1 MNQIKT
7 FHEKL
12 YAVKDKVVQDT
23 YILKCCHPEKPK
35 KTDKN
40 KARNN
45 TVSISYKIPNEKGTL
60 IRVCKNAFLGIT
72 GVSRFRIE
80 RVVKNFMNNSEVPKE
95 RRGGDRIGDGNKEKK
110 NEIKKFIESLS
121 CVESHYCRSKSSER
135 LYLPCEL
142 NFIKLYSMYENQ
154 VSSELCVKLS
164 YFRRYVNTY
173 YNIAFGSPQKDVCS
187 TCLKVPELLKAAAD
201 QNEKQRIIT
210 EQRVHKLK
218 AKAFYKLLQESGAD
232 IEVFS
237 FDCQKNLALPKLP
250 DQACY
255 FSQQLNYY
263 NFTVV
268 NGRSRGKLD
277 SSRVFSY
284 LWLETDAPKDSN
296 SIASAV
302 YHCLKNFHFKGSI
315 QTVRLFADGCG
326 GQNKNGT
333 MMAMLSSW
341 LLNDAPKTLNSIEI
355 VFPIVGHSFMP
366 PDRVF
371 GLVEKSLKKKSMII
385 NPEEYDEVIGTW
397 STIRKID
404 EWCILDWRNESKSH
418 LKPPGSWHLQFNK
431 AKRFILTRSSKANIL
446 VRDEPNYVTDIG
458 EGKGICKKG
467 KKNSLL
473 SPSTIPFGQLKGD
486 KSSIDRLLCSHYG
499 PSWKNNP
506 ELSLYERFFD
516 SICPEDSSTN
526 GNVSSAASE
535 QCNNQE
541 YIELEI

>member
-1 MNQIKT
+1 
-7 FHEKL
+7 
-12 YAVKDKVVQDT
+12 
-23 YILKCCHPEKPK
+23 
-35 KTDKN
+35 
-40 KARNN
+40 
-45 TVSISYKIPNEKGTL
+45 
-60 IRVCKNAFLGIT
+60 
-72 GVSRFRIE
+72 
-80 RVVKNFMNNSEVPKE
+80 MNNSEVPKE

-142 NFIKLYSMYENQ
+142 NFKKLYSMYENQ

-201 QNEKQRIIT
+201 QNEK
-210 EQRVHKLK
+210 H
-218 AKAFYKLLQESGAD
+218 
-232 IEVFS
+232 
-237 FDCQKNLALPKLP
+237 
-250 DQACY
+250 
-255 FSQQLNYY
+255 QQLNYY

-268 NGRSRGKLD
+268 NGRSGGKLD

-418 LKPPGSWHLQFNK
+418 LKPPGSWHFQFNK

-446 VRDEPNYVTDIG
+446 VRGEPNYVTDIG

-473 SPSTIPFGQLKGD
+473 SPSTIPFGRQLKGD

-506 ELSLYERFFD
+506 ELSLYKRFFD

-526 GNVSSAASE
+526 GNVSSAAPE

-541 YIELEI
+541 YIDLEI

>member
-1 MNQIKT
+1 
-7 FHEKL
+7 
-12 YAVKDKVVQDT
+12 
-23 YILKCCHPEKPK
+23 
-35 KTDKN
+35 
-40 KARNN
+40 
-45 TVSISYKIPNEKGTL
+45 
-60 IRVCKNAFLGIT
+60 
-72 GVSRFRIE
+72 
-80 RVVKNFMNNSEVPKE
+80 
-95 RRGGDRIGDGNKEKK
+95 
-110 NEIKKFIESLS
+110 
-121 CVESHYCRSKSSER
+121 
-135 LYLPCEL
+135 
-142 NFIKLYSMYENQ
+142 MYENQ

-268 NGRSRGKLD
+268 NGRSGGKLD

-341 LLNDAPKTLNSIEI
+341 LLNDAPK
-355 VFPIVGHSFMP
+355 
-366 PDRVF
+366 
-371 GLVEKSLKKKSMII
+371 SLKKKSMII

-418 LKPPGSWHLQFNK
+418 LKPPGSWHFQFNK

-446 VRDEPNYVTDIG
+446 VRGEPNYVTDIG

-473 SPSTIPFGQLKGD
+473 SPSTIPFGRQLKGD

-506 ELSLYERFFD
+506 ELSCIRGF
-516 SICPEDSSTN
+516 SIQSALKTHRLMEMSLVLHLN
-526 GNVSSAASE
+526 NVIIKNILS
-535 QCNNQE
+535 
-541 YIELEI
+541 

>member
-23 YILKCCHPEKPK
+23 YILKCCHAEKPK

-121 CVESHYCRSKSSER
+121 CVESHYCRSKS
-135 LYLPCEL
+135 
-142 NFIKLYSMYENQ
+142 
-154 VSSELCVKLS
+154 
-164 YFRRYVNTY
+164 
-173 YNIAFGSPQKDVCS
+173 
-187 TCLKVPELLKAAAD
+187 
-201 QNEKQRIIT
+201 
-210 EQRVHKLK
+210 
-218 AKAFYKLLQESGAD
+218 
-232 IEVFS
+232 
-237 FDCQKNLALPKLP
+237 
-250 DQACY
+250 
-255 FSQQLNYY
+255 
-263 NFTVV
+263 
-268 NGRSRGKLD
+268 
-277 SSRVFSY
+277 
-284 LWLETDAPKDSN
+284 
-296 SIASAV
+296 SAV

-418 LKPPGSWHLQFNK
+418 LKPPGSWHFQFNK
-431 AKRFILTRSSKANIL
+431 TKRFILTRSSKANIL
-446 VRDEPNYVTDIG
+446 VRGEPNYVTDIG

-473 SPSTIPFGQLKGD
+473 SPSTIPFGRQLKGD

-506 ELSLYERFFD
+506 ELSLYKRFFD

-526 GNVSSAASE
+526 GNVSSAAPE

>member
-23 YILKCCHPEKPK
+23 YILKCCHAEKPE

-142 NFIKLYSMYENQ
+142 NFKKLYSMYENQ
-154 VSSELCVKLS
+154 VSSELC
-164 YFRRYVNTY
+164 
-173 YNIAFGSPQKDVCS
+173 
-187 TCLKVPELLKAAAD
+187 
-201 QNEKQRIIT
+201 
-210 EQRVHKLK
+210 
-218 AKAFYKLLQESGAD
+218 
-232 IEVFS
+232 
-237 FDCQKNLALPKLP
+237 
-250 DQACY
+250 
-255 FSQQLNYY
+255 
-263 NFTVV
+263 
-268 NGRSRGKLD
+268 GRSGGKLD

-341 LLNDAPKTLNSIEI
+341 LLNDAPKTLNCIEI
-355 VFPIVGHSFMP
+355 VFPIVGYSFMP

-385 NPEEYDEVIGTW
+385 NPKEYDEVIGTW

-418 LKPPGSWHLQFNK
+418 LKPPGSWHFQFNK

-446 VRDEPNYVTDIG
+446 VRGEPNYVTDIG

-467 KKNSLL
+467 KKKSLL
-473 SPSTIPFGQLKGD
+473 SPSTIPFGRQLKGD

-506 ELSLYERFFD
+506 ELSMYKRFFD

-526 GNVSSAASE
+526 GNVSSAAPE

>member
-1 MNQIKT
+1 
-7 FHEKL
+7 
-12 YAVKDKVVQDT
+12 
-23 YILKCCHPEKPK
+23 
-35 KTDKN
+35 
-40 KARNN
+40 
-45 TVSISYKIPNEKGTL
+45 
-60 IRVCKNAFLGIT
+60 
-72 GVSRFRIE
+72 
-80 RVVKNFMNNSEVPKE
+80 MNNSEVPKE

-142 NFIKLYSMYENQ
+142 NFKKLYSMYENQ

-201 QNEKQRIIT
+201 HNEKQRIIT

-232 IEVFS
+232 MKCSHLTV
-237 FDCQKNLALPKLP
+237 KKLSVAQITRP
-250 DQACY
+250 
-255 FSQQLNYY
+255 SLQQLNYY

-268 NGRSRGKLD
+268 NGRSGGKLD

-341 LLNDAPKTLNSIEI
+341 
-355 VFPIVGHSFMP
+355 
-366 PDRVF
+366 
-371 GLVEKSLKKKSMII
+371 
-385 NPEEYDEVIGTW
+385 Y
-397 STIRKID
+397 
-404 EWCILDWRNESKSH
+404 
-418 LKPPGSWHLQFNK
+418 
-431 AKRFILTRSSKANIL
+431 
-446 VRDEPNYVTDIG
+446 
-458 EGKGICKKG
+458 
-467 KKNSLL
+467 
-473 SPSTIPFGQLKGD
+473 
-486 KSSIDRLLCSHYG
+486 
-499 PSWKNNP
+499 
-506 ELSLYERFFD
+506 
-516 SICPEDSSTN
+516 
-526 GNVSSAASE
+526 
-535 QCNNQE
+535 
-541 YIELEI
+541 